1 MLKAAHALFSAAKK
15 RTAKFS
21 AQEWESWFS
30 AFSKVYFVSAC
41 SICFADFFCNFSQI
55 VDDANVFQ
63 LPDAMK
69 VVDALLRSAQDLL
82 FDALSDVD
90 VDQVMKC
97 FNIREHRFIVLQR
110 VKSFVSKRSHVG
122 LLLRA
127 YVTARGLLSSNEDG
141 VLVIHRVMDFCTEC
155 ADISHQC

>member
-1 MLKAAHALFSAAKK
+1 
-15 RTAKFS
+15 
-21 AQEWESWFS
+21 
-30 AFSKVYFVSAC
+30 
-41 SICFADFFCNFSQI
+41 
-55 VDDANVFQ
+55 
-63 LPDAMK
+63 MK

-110 VKSFVSKRSHVG
+110 VKSFVSNRSHVG
-122 LLLRA
+122 LLFRA

-141 VLVIHRVMDFCTEC
+141 VLVIHRVMDFCSEC
-155 ADISHQC
+155 ADISQKC